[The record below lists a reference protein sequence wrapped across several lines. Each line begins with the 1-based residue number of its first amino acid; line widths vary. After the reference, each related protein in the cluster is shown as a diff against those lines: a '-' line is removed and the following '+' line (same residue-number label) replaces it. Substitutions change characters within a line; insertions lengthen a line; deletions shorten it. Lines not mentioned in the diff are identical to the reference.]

1 MPDVYYVVGQ
11 IHNLM
16 SIGQLL
22 QKEYKIYM
30 EDNHC
35 VILERYP
42 RNQIIT
48 RIQMTSNR
56 MFPLTLNPT
65 MKRKKVQDVYEAKDV
80 HSEIAFKV
88 EI

>member
-1 MPDVYYVVGQ
+1 
-11 IHNLM
+11 
-16 SIGQLL
+16 
-22 QKEYKIYM
+22 M
-30 EDNHC
+30 EDNHY

-42 RNQIIT
+42 SNQIIT

-56 MFPLTLNPT
+56 MFPLTLNLA

-80 HSEIAFKV
+80 HSEITFKV